1 MNEKT
6 PKELFTVQNIPPGI
20 AKLIAT
26 ASDAEL
32 VVLANLCI
40 FELGRR
46 LAR

>member
-1 MNEKT
+1 MNE
-6 PKELFTVQNIPPGI
+6 PGKEAFTVKDIPPRL
-20 AKLIAT
+20 AELING